1 MLLKDRSEAEQ
12 GSLIVTRAKRME
24 TNYQICVAD
33 DILDDSEG
41 SYVPAEQIKD
51 LMWGYLALKKNYS
64 QRSLA
69 QRVLNDM
76 KAEGKNISLESI
88 QRIFSKEAKKAPA
101 IIKDILIRYFAEAGL
116 TSPNKIWFF
125 IRHNKQDVMDEF
137 SLIASDE
144 VNKLALV
151 WIAVN
156 PTKSKRLLA
165 MLIKK
170 DLDGLGY
177 DYHLGSLQNILS
189 GKIKETKKVVYKV
202 LRGMLM
208 KEHFR
213 TEENLTEALTKLPEE
228 SLKQYE
234 VISADELVLRCDD
247 FLQANPL
254 WTKRKL
260 SIQLAH
266 DLGQKG
272 YKISFNSLQYALGG
286 KRCTVKKILLT
297 TLEDY
302 LKTPPHMDEDIFQ
315 SYETRR
321 NYTPK
326 RNLAKLFEMVTQSLG
341 TERHEELTE
350 LYYKAREAEIKRLW
364 NNRLK
369 KKEKRLQRKISK
381 MKDEI
386 YLPLITNFE
395 DDYTPTY
402 QTSVSLPNY
411 VY

>member
-1 MLLKDRSEAEQ
+1 MWLKDQSESEQ
-12 GSLIVTRAKRME
+12 GSLVITRAKRME

-33 DILDDSEG
+33 DIIDDSEG

-51 LMWGYLALKKNYS
+51 LMWGYLALKKSYS

-116 TSPNKIWFF
+116 PSPNKIWFF
-125 IRHNKQDVMDEF
+125 IRHHKQEVMDEF
-137 SLIASDE
+137 SLISSDE

-156 PTKSKRLLA
+156 PSKSKRLLA
-165 MLIKK
+165 MLLKK
-170 DLDGLGY
+170 ELDGLGY

-189 GKIKETKKVVYKV
+189 GKIKETKKAVYKV
-202 LRGMLM
+202 LRDMLM

-213 TEENLTEALTKLPEE
+213 TEEELSEALTKLPEE

-234 VISADELVLRCDD
+234 VISADELVLRCDEY
-247 FLQANPL
+247 LRANPL

-286 KRCTVKKILLT
+286 KRSTVKKILLT
-297 TLEDY
+297 TLEGY
-302 LKTPPHMDEDIFQ
+302 LTTPPTLDEDVFQ

-321 NYTPK
+321 SYTPK
-326 RNLAKLFEMVTQSLG
+326 RNLAKLFEMVTQALG
-341 TERHEELTE
+341 TERHAELTE

-364 NNRLK
+364 GSRLK

-386 YLPLITNFE
+386 FLPLINFE
-395 DDYTPTY
+395 DDYTPSY

-411 VY
+411 AY

>member
-1 MLLKDRSEAEQ
+1 MWLKDQSETEK
-12 GSLIVTRAKRME
+12 GSLVVTRAKRME

-33 DILDDSEG
+33 DILDDSDG

-51 LMWGYLALKKNYS
+51 LMWGYLALKKSYS

-69 QRVLNDM
+69 LRVLDDM
-76 KAEGKNISLESI
+76 KAEGKSISLESI

-101 IIKDILIRYFAEAGL
+101 AIKEILIRYFSEAGL

-125 IRHNKQDVMDEF
+125 IRHNKQDVIDEF
-137 SLIASDE
+137 SLIESDE

-165 MLIKK
+165 MLMKK
-170 DLDGLGY
+170 DLDELGY

-213 TEENLTEALTKLPEE
+213 TEENLADALTRLPEE
-228 SLKQYE
+228 SLRQYE
-234 VISADELVLRCDD
+234 VISADGLVVHCDEFLRT
-247 FLQANPL
+247 NPL

-272 YKISFNSLQYALGG
+272 YKVSFNSLQYALGG

-326 RNLAKLFEMVTQSLG
+326 RNLAKIFEMMTQALG
-341 TERHEELTE
+341 TERHGELSE
-350 LYYKAREAEIKRLW
+350 LYYKAREAEIRRLW

-402 QTSVSLPNY
+402 QISVSLPNY